1 MLAFVLDV
9 MNLVDLDDKSE
20 HSRYFT
26 LHVGCGHFNQHV
38 VNR

>member
-1 MLAFVLDV
+1 VLAFVLDV

-26 LHVGCGHFNQHV
+26 LIYMLV
-38 VNR
+38 VVILTNMW